1 MMATCN
7 YLFSSARAEQFSDG
21 VMLSR
26 SNSMRQ
32 FHGNRCF
39 IMRGVNL
46 NLPRRR
52 DQLLYL
58 SIRALRTNEV
68 MDSVGAG
75 CVNDRTVMAS
85 CCAIATPPTAL

>member
-1 MMATCN
+1 
-7 YLFSSARAEQFSDG
+7 
-21 VMLSR
+21 
-26 SNSMRQ
+26 
-32 FHGNRCF
+32 
-39 IMRGVNL
+39 MRGVNL